1 MIIQPNDGQKKQ
13 IIPLSFVALFT
24 RVLKPEGC
32 FLIWCSKTVWS
43 GSHRLKGHYPNKLE
57 SLRKLREE
65 KKKKR
70 NIYININKW
79 LDG

>member
-1 MIIQPNDGQKKQ
+1 MPREAYLFTPNGGQKKQ

-32 FLIWCSKTVWS
+32 FLIWCPRTVWF
-43 GSHRLKGHYPNKLE
+43 GSYRLYAHYMGELE

-65 KKKKR
+65 KK
-70 NIYININKW
+70 
-79 LDG
+79 